1 MFSLTIYI
9 VFCGISCSSNLTSCW
24 KGYTNEF
31 CLIDVLPSKFY
42 VCFFAC
48 FPPYIEVKK
57 YAAVRLGAVDVLDAV
72 HSALKGKSLLARLP
86 YERLNGFLMCKQFGS
101 IIFITTP

>member
-1 MFSLTIYI
+1 MY
-9 VFCGISCSSNLTSCW
+9 
-24 KGYTNEF
+24 
-31 CLIDVLPSKFY
+31 CLRNF

-72 HSALKGKSLLARLP
+72 HSALKGESLLARLP
-86 YERLNGFLMCKQFGS
+86 YARPNGFLMCKQSGS

>member
-1 MFSLTIYI
+1 M
-9 VFCGISCSSNLTSCW
+9 
-24 KGYTNEF
+24 
-31 CLIDVLPSKFY
+31 LPPKFY

-72 HSALKGKSLLARLP
+72 HSALKGKSLLARLHM
-86 YERLNGFLMCKQFGS
+86 NVSTGFRCANSLEALFLLQLHKS
-101 IIFITTP
+101 